1 MLRLIFLTTVGFI
14 LFFAA
19 ARFGY
24 LYLMSAEAGNSYAP
38 LFILPTLLC
47 VILSAASLLLAGRS
61 KNMYSADSS
70 QQFSPEN
77 DPSITSIGIKSAL
90 EKQNFIVSQW
100 RKTNNM
106 REKMKMVKI
115 SASSQQKPKF

>member
-1 MLRLIFLTTVGFI
+1 MLRLIVLTIVGFI

-24 LYLMSAEAGNSYAP
+24 LYLINAEAGYSYAP
-38 LFILPTLLC
+38 LFIIPTLLC
-47 VILSAASLLLAGRS
+47 VILSAVSLLLAGRS
-61 KNMYSADSS
+61 KNIYSTDSAPQS
-70 QQFSPEN
+70 LAEN
-77 DPSITSIGIKSAL
+77 DPSITSIGIKSAI